1 MWGVC
6 MVKTELDVKVKFIK
20 GFADKTRI
28 QILECLQDGEKTVTE
43 IVQSIAGNQSN
54 VSQHLKCLKGCG
66 IIVGRQEG
74 KFVYY
79 SLRNDQIRELL
90 RMFDVVLSH
99 VASEVESCE
108 DDCVG
113 WKE

>member
-1 MWGVC
+1 

-54 VSQHLKCLKGCG
+54 VSQ
-66 IIVGRQEG
+66 R
-74 KFVYY
+74 
-79 SLRNDQIRELL
+79 
-90 RMFDVVLSH
+90 
-99 VASEVESCE
+99 
-108 DDCVG
+108 
-113 WKE
+113 